1 MSDQVAEKKTRGRPR
16 TQKVAEENSVVAQI
30 TEATVPNGV
39 IGAPTPTPNPNPTSN
54 LGSYLGQKTVISGA
68 AEARPQDIPQEP
80 KEPSDKVAVLSTR
93 NLSWSEVGNLK
104 IGYNIVSKGASEKW
118 LTMRGIRIATPEE
131 VATHYGK

>member
-16 TQKVAEENSVVAQI
+16 TQKVAEENNAVATFSVGD
-30 TEATVPNGV
+30 VPEKV
-39 IGAPTPTPNPNPTSN
+39 IGSPETPKPKAASN
-54 LGSYLGQKTVISGA
+54 LGSYLGQKTIISGA

-80 KEPSDKVAVLSTR
+80 KEPSDKVALLSTR

-104 IGYNIVSKGASEKW
+104 IGYNIVSKEASEKW